1 MQADKERY
9 GESDLVCAIDYHNLG
24 VASLLASDLDSA
36 LYYFQEAVILKR
48 ACLGQKDA
56 TVSESLVE
64 IGIILF
70 YRNDCNGALRI
81 FKEALELYNDA
92 SNTEGVGRTSN
103 NIGCVYYKMG
113 DVSSALSYL
122 YEALISQRMVLG
134 MSEKAESSLL
144 NIALTQSNVGFLKME
159 AGHLD
164 AAATLEES
172 LLVLES
178 VMGDE
183 NSTVTSV
190 RDNITL
196 AKQRQEIH

>member
-1 MQADKERY
+1 
-9 GESDLVCAIDYHNLG
+9 
-24 VASLLASDLDSA
+24 
-36 LYYFQEAVILKR
+36 
-48 ACLGQKDA
+48 
-56 TVSESLVE
+56 
-64 IGIILF
+64 
-70 YRNDCNGALRI
+70 
-81 FKEALELYNDA
+81 
-92 SNTEGVGRTSN
+92 
-103 NIGCVYYKMG
+103 MG